1 MNAVE
6 APAEV
11 VAPDDASS
19 LMQQCKAIVSGAPCG
34 RDASFRLLLACKTC
48 GKSRA
53 VPLCDWHERYAFTSR
68 LDCFTC
74 RHTLDVVGLEEL

>member
-1 MNAVE
+1 MNAAD

-11 VAPDDASS
+11 AAPDDASS
-19 LMQQCKAIVSGAPCG
+19 LMDQCKAMDSGVTCG

-53 VPLCDWHERYAFTSR
+53 VPLCDWHEQYAATSR
-68 LDCFTC
+68 LDCTVC
-74 RHTLDVVGLEEL
+74 SHPVDVVGQEEL

>member
-1 MNAVE
+1 VNAVE

-19 LMQQCKAIVSGAPCG
+19 LMDQCKAIDLGVTCG
-34 RDASFRLLLACKTC
+34 LDASFRLLLACKTC

-53 VPLCDWHERYAFTSR
+53 VPLCAWHERSTFTSR
-68 LDCFTC
+68 LDCAVC